1 MLEHPQEDMNNN
13 DIEEPSM
20 SQIINLIKYDVR

>member
-1 MLEHPQEDMNNN
+1 MLEHPQEDMKNN